1 MRHGSQTP
9 VKILFPIVLSVL
21 MLWGSVLAPAQASA
35 KEISWLQEGNFWKVS
50 WMETIYQIDW
60 EGLESSSYQGGAY
73 TLRLGEA
80 TATHGMTFYPI
91 EITGETGEMVP
102 LWQWIGSNH
111 EGDIYGKNTVS
122 GSPTLIYSS
131 DSNTWVGSGFYTD
144 FDGYRPITVS
154 RNSSII
160 PSQITRRVPFF
171 DPPITSIGYSSFDS
185 GYSPGSGCEYFG
197 AYGTICTGPSTGPST
212 GRRIFEFWDEEAG
225 PVAMHSAYDY
235 EDCVGVYC
243 NETHVENRLE
253 VWFFGDVDS
262 LPFEIEKE
270 PDSYDNPSAL
280 TLERGE
286 LHTVAGE
293 INRMDQPAGS
303 FAEGWV
309 VGGHP
314 HGQNPSYPKEQ
325 AAQIHDWYS
334 FEITEETVNVGFLFY
349 LVWNKNVDLEFSLFQ
364 MKEVSSP
371 TPATLLLYLQDG
383 GECEGPVCK
392 NFDHAELF
400 DGSVNEAGTY
410 LLGVRHPEAEPDMT
424 DYGIMAY
431 LAADTPQSDTDGDGV
446 DDEIDDFPLDP
457 NESVDTDGDGIGNNA
472 DPDDDNDGCT
482 DAQESADETNPLD
495 ANSFACPEPHAGGL
509 AIAAILTLAGLRRR
523 SPVFRPLP

>member
-1 MRHGSQTP
+1 MQT
-9 VKILFPIVLSVL
+9 SY
-21 MLWGSVLAPAQASA
+21 
-35 KEISWLQEGNFWKVS
+35 E
-50 WMETIYQIDW
+50 IDW
-60 EGLESSSYQGGAY
+60 EGLEDASYQGGSY
-73 TLRLGEA
+73 TFRLGEP
-80 TATHGMTFYPI
+80 TEIDSMTFYPI
-91 EITGETGEMVP
+91 EITGETGTMVP
-102 LWQWIGSNH
+102 LWQWIGSDHQGN
-111 EGDIYGKNTVS
+111 IYGKNTVS

-154 RNSSII
+154 RDSSII
-160 PSQITRRVPFF
+160 PSQITRRAPFF

-235 EDCVGVYC
+235 EDCTGVYC

-253 VWFFGDVDS
+253 VWFFGDIDS
-262 LPFEIEKE
+262 LPFEMEKE
-270 PDSYDNPSAL
+270 PDAYDDPSVL
-280 TLERGE
+280 PLERGE
-286 LHTVAGE
+286 LYTVAAE

-303 FAEGWV
+303 FAEDWV

-314 HGQNPSYPKEQ
+314 YGQNPSYPKEQ

-349 LVWNKNVDLEFSLFQ
+349 LVWEKDVDLEFSLFQ
-364 MKEVSSP
+364 RKEVSSP
-371 TPATLLLYLQDG
+371 TPATLLLYLEDG
-383 GECEGPVCK
+383 EPCAYATCE

-400 DGSVNEAGTY
+400 DGNISEAGTY
-410 LLGVRHPEAEPDMT
+410 LLGVRHPEAEPEMT
-424 DYGIMAY
+424 GYGIMAY

-457 NESVDTDGDGIGNNA
+457 NESIDTDGDGIGNNA
-472 DPDDDNDGCT
+472 DPDDDNDDCT
-482 DAQESADETNPLD
+482 DAEESADETDPLD
-495 ANSFACPEPHAGGL
+495 PESFACPEPHAGGL
-509 AIAAILTLAGLRRR
+509 AIAALLTLAGLRRR
-523 SPVFRPLP
+523 NVKPVGLDAYDAYPTDRERSRCDEV